1 MLSRTKVLGVIP
13 LVDHMARLSS
23 SVFGFLLPLTRWLIR
38 FRVSAISGSVYLL
51 LFVVLVP
58 LLYGGLYGEFGS

>member
-13 LVDHMARLSS
+13 LVDHMARLSW
-23 SVFGFLLPLTRWLIR
+23 SVFGFLLPLARWLIV

-51 LFVVLVP
+51 LLIIIATFQSNWGPYV
-58 LLYGGLYGEFGS
+58 SK